1 MKDKILLIAFILISF
16 IGITSCEVE
25 FNPNDDWKETT
36 IVYGVLDQDADT
48 NFIRIQKCFVGDGN
62 YIEFAKQ
69 KDSIYYKADEL
80 EVKMYGFYAW
90 DDTTGWNTSRAHDSC
105 TLTYTE
111 SYNKPEGGFYSEIAP
126 IFFTTHKLNS
136 DFNYYHLVIRNL
148 KTGNIVTSH
157 TKLVADYKVTNP
169 SGTSFGFNY
178 SQIYNQNILTCKW
191 TSMTTG
197 AYGEIARLFQ
207 PCIRFNFME
216 NGEPAYVNLDF
227 STMVNDYTVA
237 DKTLQYIIFE
247 KEVLSQIV
255 SKIKKRGVAN
265 RSFVFDTPAFEIY
278 VYGCAENLHSYID
291 NNAPIVSLTERPLFT
306 NINNGIGIFSSRRLY
321 IKKGY
326 TNWTAAFQAEIE
338 ASGIGF

>member
-62 YIEFAKQ
+62 YLEFAKQ

-80 EVKMYGFYAW
+80 EVKMYGFYDWESA
-90 DDTTGWNTSRAHDSC
+90 GWNIDNARDSC
-105 TLTYTE
+105 TFTYTE

-126 IFFTTHKLNS
+126 IFFTTHKLNPI
-136 DFNYYHLVIRNL
+136 FNYYLVIRNL

-157 TKLVADYKVTNP
+157 TKLVADYKVTDP

-197 AYGEIARLFQ
+197 AYGEISRLFQ
-207 PCIRFNFME
+207 PSIRFNFME